1 MSAQPTSSM
10 SSGLL
15 EREHELARTNELLD
29 GAIAGNGQTL
39 LVTGP
44 AGIGKTS
51 LMEECARSAGGRGC
65 SCCAPGG
72 TSW

>member
-51 LMEECARSAGGRGC
+51 LMEACARSAGGRGIWR
-65 SCCAPGG
+65 CAPGA